1 MSLKRVVPKAG
12 QESVWDYPRP
22 PKLESFNG
30 HIRVLFNNETI
41 VDTNQAFRIL
51 ETSHPPTYY
60 LPISDFKKD
69 VLQST
74 SKTSFCEFKGVAN
87 YWDLVLRG
95 RIAEKAA
102 WGYSNP
108 VDRYALLRD
117 TVSVY
122 AHLVD
127 ACYVNDEKVQAQDG
141 DFYGGWITSNI
152 VGPFKGGAGT
162 WGW

>member
-1 MSLKRVVPKAG
+1 MIQRIKPKKG

-22 PKLESFNG
+22 PRIEQFNG
-30 HIRVLFNNETI
+30 NIKIVFNRLTI
-41 VDTNQAFRIL
+41 VDTTTAFRIL

-60 LPISDFKKD
+60 IPLDQFKAGTLIKG
-69 VLQST
+69 VGS
-74 SKTSFCEFKGVAN
+74 SFCEFKGMAHYYDIMVDDQRAA
-87 YWDLVLRG
+87 R
-95 RIAEKAA
+95 AA
-102 WGYSNP
+102 WGYSEPSSLYRN
-108 VDRYALLRD
+108 LQGC
-117 TVSVY
+117 VSVY

-127 ACYVNDEKVQAQDG
+127 ACYVNDEKVQAQEG

>member
-1 MSLKRVVPKAG
+1 M
-12 QESVWDYPRP
+12 WDYPRP

-30 HIRVLFNNETI
+30 HIRIIFNQQI
-41 VDTNQAFRIL
+41 ILDTNKAFRVL

-60 LPISDFKKD
+60 LPVSDFRAG
-69 VLQST
+69 VLQPAA
-74 SKTSFCEFKGVAN
+74 KTSFCEFKGLAT
-87 YWDLVLRG
+87 YWDIAVNG
-95 RIAEKAA
+95 RVSLQAA

-108 VDRYALLRD
+108 TKDYSKLKD

-127 ACYVNDEKVQAQDG
+127 ECFVNDEKVQAQPG
-141 DFYGGWITSNI
+141 DFYGGWITSNV

>member
-1 MSLKRVVPKAG
+1 MQIKRINPKAG

-22 PKLESFNG
+22 PKLESFSG
-30 HIRVLFNNETI
+30 HIRVVFNNEII
-41 VDTNQAFRIL
+41 VDTNQAIRIL

-60 LPISDFKKD
+60 LPISDFRKG
-69 VLQST
+69 VLQPAH
-74 SKTSFCEFKGVAN
+74 KTSFCEFKGMAN
-87 YWDLVLRG
+87 YWDLVVY
-95 RIAEKAA
+95 EKVAHQAA

-108 VDRYALLRD
+108 TNHYLMLKG

-127 ACYVNDEKVQAQDG
+127 ACYVNDEQVQAQEG

>member
-1 MSLKRVVPKAG
+1 MRIKRINPKPG

-22 PKLESFNG
+22 PKLEIFSG
-30 HIRVLFNNETI
+30 HIRVVFHNQII
-41 VDTNQAFRIL
+41 VDTNQAIRIL

-60 LPISDFKKD
+60 LPISDFKNG
-69 VLQST
+69 VLQPVQR
-74 SKTSFCEFKGVAN
+74 TSFCEFKGMAN
-87 YWDLVLRG
+87 YWNLVVKDKV
-95 RIAEKAA
+95 AEQAA

-108 VDRYALLRD
+108 NNPYLKLKH

-127 ACYVNDEKVQAQDG
+127 ACYVNDERVQAQEG